1 MTSWLGVFFFRD
13 EIVILVVLQNFNEF
27 FVDSWRCI
35 LGEMLI
41 N

>member
-1 MTSWLGVFFFRD
+1 MRFYRVYSVSD

-27 FVDSWRCI
+27 FVNSWRCVFR
-35 LGEMLI
+35 EMLI